1 MSYLSE
7 LAPGETAL
15 VQSIEKSD
23 IGRRLSELGL
33 VADTRIYCIARA
45 SFSGPSAYLVRGC
58 ALALRREAA
67 CAVKVQKVS
76 SGGEIW
82 D

>member
-15 VQSIEKSD
+15 VLNIEKSD
-23 IGRRLSELGL
+23 IGRRLAELGL
-33 VADTRIYCIARA
+33 APDTRVYCIARA
-45 SFSGPSAYLVRGC
+45 SLGGPSAYLVRGC
-58 ALALRREAA
+58 AVALRREAA
-67 CAVKVQKVS
+67 NAVKVQKAAS
-76 SGGEIW
+76 DGGIW

>member
-15 VQSIEKSD
+15 VLNIDKSD

-33 VADTRIYCIARA
+33 VAGTRVSCIARA
-45 SFSGPSAYLVRGC
+45 ALGGPSAFLVRGGVM
-58 ALALRREAA
+58 ALRRESAR
-67 CAVKVQKVS
+67 AVLIKRLP
-76 SGGEIW
+76 GGELW

>member
-7 LAPGETAL
+7 LVPGETAL
-15 VQSIEKSD
+15 VLNIEKSD
-23 IGRRLSELGL
+23 IGRRLTELGL
-33 VADTRIYCIARA
+33 APDTRIYCIARA
-45 SFSGPSAYLVRGC
+45 SLGGPSAYLVRGC
-58 ALALRREAA
+58 AIAFRHETAR
-67 CAVKVQKVS
+67 AVDIQKIE